1 MNIADV
7 IIIILAI
14 SAFLRGR
21 ELGFVR
27 QLCSTI
33 GFFVGL
39 YFGAVLLQPHTVQLV
54 HSPLS
59 QSLVTI
65 ATTLGSALV
74 FLIIGE
80 YLGIHAKQRLRVWKV
95 NGLDV
100 IFGGLLGIVSFLL
113 IVWLSAAILETL
125 PYQTIQREIRYSY
138 IITRLNRILPPAP
151 NVIANLGQLIDP
163 NGFPQVFIGE
173 APGPPTNVPQP
184 SLGTLQAAVTK
195 DQASVV
201 KIEGQGCG
209 GIVEGSGFV
218 VGTNLIAT
226 NAHVVAGIRQPY
238 VLDADGTHTAQP
250 IWFDPN
256 LDFAVLKVNNL
267 AGDPLVFSG
276 SNIPR
281 GTAAAVLGYPG
292 GGNFEADPAAVL
304 DEFTATGRN
313 IYNQSETERD
323 VYEIRAKVVPGN
335 SGGPLILKDGSVAGV
350 VFAESTKYPR
360 IGYALTNDQ
369 VTREINQARAQDRPV
384 DTGSCAY

>member
-1 MNIADV
+1 MNLTDI
-7 IIIILAI
+7 IIIILVI
-14 SAFLRGR
+14 SACLRGR

-39 YFGAVLLQPHTVQLV
+39 YLGAALLQPYTVKLV

-65 ATTLGSALV
+65 ITTLGAAIIL
-74 FLIIGE
+74 LIIGE
-80 YLGIHAKQRLRVWKV
+80 YLGLHAKRRLQIWKV
-95 NGLDV
+95 NRLDV
-100 IFGGLLGIVSFLL
+100 IFGGLLGVVSLL
-113 IVWLSAAILETL
+113 LVVWLSAAILETL
-125 PYQTIQREIRYSY
+125 PSQTIQREIRYSA
-138 IITRLNRILPPAP
+138 IISRLNRMLPPAST
-151 NVIANLGQLIDP
+151 VVANLGQLIDP
-163 NGFPQVFIGE
+163 NGFPQVFIGD
-173 APGPPTNVPQP
+173 APGPPSNVPQP
-184 SLGTLQAAVTK
+184 SLGALQAAVDK
-195 DQASVV
+195 DSRSVV

-238 VLDADGTHTAQP
+238 VLDANGTHTAQP
-250 IWFDPN
+250 IWFDPD

-267 AGDPLVFSG
+267 AGDPLVFS
-276 SNIPR
+276 NADVHR
-281 GTAAAVLGYPG
+281 GTAGAVLGYPG

-313 IYNQSETERD
+313 IYNQGETERD

-335 SGGPLILKDGSVAGV
+335 SGGPVIVKDGSVIGI
-350 VFAESTKYPR
+350 VFAESTKYPH

-369 VTREINQARAQDRPV
+369 VTGEINQARAQDRPV
-384 DTGSCAY
+384 STGSCAY

>member
-1 MNIADV
+1 MNLADI

-14 SAFLRGR
+14 SAVLRGR
-21 ELGFVR
+21 EMGFVR

-39 YFGAVLLQPHTVQLV
+39 YLGATLLQPHTIKLV

-74 FLIIGE
+74 MLIIGE
-80 YLGIHAKQRLRVWKV
+80 YLGLHAKRRLQIWKV
-95 NGLDV
+95 NRLDV
-100 IFGGLLGIVSFLL
+100 IFGGLLGIISLL
-113 IVWLSAAILETL
+113 LVVWLSAAILETL
-125 PYQTIQREIRYSY
+125 PSQTIQREIRFSY
-138 IITRLNRILPPAP
+138 IISRLNRVLPPAP
-151 NVIANLGQLIDP
+151 TVVANLGQLIDP

-173 APGPPTNVPQP
+173 APGPPHNVPQP
-184 SLGTLQAAVTK
+184 SLGALQDAVNQDSK
-195 DQASVV
+195 SVV

-226 NAHVVAGIRQPY
+226 NAHVVAGIGQPY
-238 VLDADGTHTAQP
+238 VIDGNGTHTAQP
-250 IWFDPN
+250 IWFDPD

-267 AGDPLVFSG
+267 VGEPLVFSS
-276 SNIPR
+276 SNVHR
-281 GTAAAVLGYPG
+281 STAGVVLGYPG
-292 GGNFEADPAAVL
+292 GGAFEADPAAVL

-313 IYNQSETERD
+313 IYNQGKTERD

-335 SGGPLILKDGSVAGV
+335 SGGPLVLKDGSVAGI
-350 VFAESTKYPR
+350 VFAESTKYPNV
-360 IGYALTNDQ
+360 GYTLTNDQ
-369 VTREINQARAQDRPV
+369 VVGEINQARAQDRPV
-384 DTGSCAY
+384 NTGSCAY